1 MMSARPG
8 STGQHAAVLRIAR
21 HGVAGRGGDA
31 TACCLKSLLIVQ
43 LLILPI
49 ALVLDPEPA

>member
-1 MMSARPG
+1 MAWPG
-8 STGQHAAVLRIAR
+8 E
-21 HGVAGRGGDA
+21 AGRGGDA